1 MRRITMDILAWI
13 LAVPVQMP
21 EKILEKKKHLKV
33 L

>member
-1 MRRITMDILAWI
+1 MQKTTMDILAWI
-13 LAVPVQMP
+13 LTVPVQMP